1 MRFCPNKLQSRTN
14 SQHINTRI
22 EVKITDQIARIQA
35 EINFYLVFMNET
47 ISTEANVSRFG
58 Q

>member
-35 EINFYLVFMNET
+35 EINFYLVFMHEI